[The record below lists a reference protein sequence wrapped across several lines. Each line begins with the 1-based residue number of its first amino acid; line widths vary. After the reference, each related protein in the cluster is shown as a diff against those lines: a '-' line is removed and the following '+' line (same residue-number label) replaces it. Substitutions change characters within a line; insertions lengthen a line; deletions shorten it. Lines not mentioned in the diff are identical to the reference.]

1 MFMIEVYKYGG
12 NILKEESNRKKI
24 YQIFRNKIKKG
35 IKIFMVVSAF
45 GREKDSFSTDNL
57 AKNLELLNNRDKDK
71 VMTFG
76 EIYSSLIMKN
86 ELLREGV
93 KVSSADYDEIGIM
106 CDNNYQD
113 GNILGIDMSYLS
125 ELIDKNEVV
134 IVPGFIAES
143 MEGKIISLGRN
154 TSDLTAIIIGN
165 YFKVDKVNIIKEVDG
180 VYKKDPGTEKT
191 NKKINNLSYDEM
203 ISIINAGSKMF
214 ALKSLEYAKDENVI
228 IEVKRLNED
237 SGTIISKEESKEKI
251 LFVNTKDNTTKIVFK
266 GMDVFNDIF
275 KNIVNEKIKLE
286 ELVINKDILSLK
298 GNSELVNSIV
308 SKYL

>member
-1 MFMIEVYKYGG
+1 
-12 NILKEESNRKKI
+12 
-24 YQIFRNKIKKG
+24 
-35 IKIFMVVSAF
+35 
-45 GREKDSFSTDNL
+45 
-57 AKNLELLNNRDKDK
+57 
-71 VMTFG
+71 
-76 EIYSSLIMKN
+76 
-86 ELLREGV
+86 
-93 KVSSADYDEIGIM
+93 M

-286 ELVINKDILSLK
+286 ELVINKDILYLK